1 MSIKDCNI
9 LCWNVRGLNDG
20 AKRAS
25 VRNQIISS
33 GASVVCLQETKVTTW
48 THTMLVET
56 VGGDMAQNVVFLP
69 SAGAS
74 GGILMAASERFLR
87 LDNPHLTANT
97 VSTTLTM
104 MADNKKWSLTG
115 VYGPQSDNEKVLFMQ
130 EITGLKQLMLPA
142 WLILGDFNLI
152 YRAQDKNNGR
162 LNLPMLNGFRSTI
175 DNLLL
180 APIELQGKKY
190 TWCNDQ
196 KTPTMTKI

>member
-1 MSIKDCNI
+1 
-9 LCWNVRGLNDG
+9 
-20 AKRAS
+20 
-25 VRNQIISS
+25 
-33 GASVVCLQETKVTTW
+33 
-48 THTMLVET
+48 MLVET

-196 KTPTMTKI
+196 QTPTMTKIDHFFFCII

>member
-25 VRNQIISS
+25 VQNQIISS

-74 GGILMAASERFLR
+74 GGILMAASERFFR
-87 LDNPHLTANT
+87 LDNPHL
-97 VSTTLTM
+97 
-104 MADNKKWSLTG
+104 
-115 VYGPQSDNEKVLFMQ
+115 
-130 EITGLKQLMLPA
+130 
-142 WLILGDFNLI
+142 
-152 YRAQDKNNGR
+152 NNPDDAGR
-162 LNLPMLNGFRSTI
+162 QQKMVAHRSI
-175 DNLLL
+175 W
-180 APIELQGKKY
+180 AAIRQ
-190 TWCNDQ
+190 
-196 KTPTMTKI
+196 